1 LQIGPMSLPCLPIC
15 VRLMS
20 EQSLPSS
27 HQLHSVWLLAR
38 VLHAPETPRDDA
50 LRSFRAVP
58 TSGTLGTQDF
68 LAGESILASLG
79 LIEVIDEVLLVAD
92 SVAELASASR
102 EDAATLL
109 LTLALE
115 RRPPSWLRFAAA
127 GDALKSNSIPDAE
140 LAALENSFVDP
151 AHREAILLAAARRY
165 DAARLAAFGALGEE
179 YVAECCREQLR
190 AAGGGTLAEAV
201 SRVSLLSDQLG
212 YDVVAP
218 RLDGSSRRIE
228 VKATRRLAWRGEV
241 YISRNEYEIGLLD
254 PDWSLV
260 VVEIDAEE
268 TPSLLGWCR
277 AGALEAKM
285 PVDRHHFGRW
295 NTVRLLQA
303 DGMLNG
309 GLPSA

>member
-1 LQIGPMSLPCLPIC
+1 
-15 VRLMS
+15 MS
-20 EQSLPSS
+20 EQPLPSS

-79 LIEVIDEVLLVAD
+79 LIEVIDEVLLVTD
-92 SVAELASASR
+92 SVAELATATR
-102 EDAATLL
+102 DDAAALL
-109 LTLALE
+109 LGLVLE

-127 GDALKSNSIPDAE
+127 GDSLKANSIPDAE
-140 LAALENSFVDP
+140 LAALEDSFVDP

-165 DAARLAAFGALGEE
+165 DATRLTALGALGEE
-179 YVAECCREQLR
+179 YVAVSCREQLR
-190 AAGGGTLAEAV
+190 AAGAEALAEAV
-201 SRVSLLSDQLG
+201 SRVSLISDQLG

-241 YISRNEYEIGLLD
+241 YISRNEFEIGLLD

-277 AGALEAKM
+277 AEALVAKM
-285 PVDRHHFGRW
+285 PADRHHLGRW
-295 NTVRLLQA
+295 SSVRLLQA
-303 DGMLNG
+303 EGMLSG
-309 GLPSA
+309 GLPPA

>member
-1 LQIGPMSLPCLPIC
+1 
-15 VRLMS
+15 MS
-20 EQSLPSS
+20 EQPLPSS

-38 VLHAPETPRDDA
+38 VLHAPKTPRDDA

-68 LAGESILASLG
+68 LASEGILASLG

-92 SVAELASASR
+92 SVTELATATR
-102 EDAATLL
+102 EDAAALL
-109 LTLALE
+109 LGLVLE

-127 GDALKSNSIPDAE
+127 GDSLKANSIPDAE
-140 LAALENSFVDP
+140 LAALEDSFVDP
-151 AHREAILLAAARRY
+151 THREAILLAAARRY
-165 DAARLAAFGALGEE
+165 DATRFTALGALGEE
-179 YVAECCREQLR
+179 YVAERCREQLR
-190 AAGGGTLAEAV
+190 AAGAEALAKSV
-201 SRVSLLSDQLG
+201 SRVSLISDQLG

-218 RLDGSSRRIE
+218 RLDGSSRRLE

-241 YISRNEYEIGLLD
+241 YISRNEFEIGLLD

-277 AGALEAKM
+277 AEDLVAKM
-285 PVDRHHFGRW
+285 PVDRHHLGRW
-295 NTVRLLQA
+295 SRVRLLQA
-303 DGMLNG
+303 DGMLSG
-309 GLPSA
+309 GLPPA